1 MNRAERR
8 RGTKLERAQGIDLE
22 GIRNNDPQALQAALN
37 VIDANVRQQRLTKAR
52 KICDT
57 ALEVNP
63 QSSQLNYALGVVH
76 QAKGDV
82 NKAVH
87 SYQQAVSTNPDNLA
101 AWINLG
107 ICARSMKS
115 NDTAV
120 KAFNKALAIDPGSF
134 HAHYNLALVHC
145 DLKQM
150 DEALS
155 SLSAALEINPASPDA
170 RFQLGFLEELRTN
183 HTVAVDHYRELLK
196 SHPNAEAAH
205 THAGAC
211 LQMIG
216 KFEEG
221 ADHLKRAI
229 ELNPANGRAHFL
241 LASSDQA
248 MKDSGYL
255 AQLVEHTR
263 RRDIQKS
270 DRINMHFAA
279 GRMNERFGDYDTAF
293 DQYKTGNDLRN
304 AGYDFDRHHLI
315 SMGARLKSVFTPE
328 YISKLQGLGD
338 PTTRPVFVVGIPRSG
353 TTLVEQIIASH
364 PDAYGAGELANFNQ
378 ICGKPD
384 TQSDTDTPDILENL
398 TAEEVAAMVQR
409 YLADYPE
416 ASSSAARVVDK
427 TPGNAMW
434 LGVFSAMFPNAAII
448 HCDRDP
454 MDTLWSCYTQNFH
467 TDVFYACDFENLAT
481 YHAVHNQTME
491 HWREVLPAKI
501 HEVSYEEL
509 VLDPATHIPRIIAAV
524 GLPWDERCLDFHSY
538 DRSVQT
544 TSLWQVR
551 KPMFGSSVG
560 KWKRFEPK
568 IEPLKTALDAASV
581 VA

>member
-22 GIRNNDPQALQAALN
+22 GITNNDPQALQDALN
-37 VIDANVRQQRLTKAR
+37 IIDANVRQQRLTKAR

-57 ALEVNP
+57 ALEANP

-82 NKAVH
+82 NKAIH

-107 ICARSMKS
+107 ICARSIKS
-115 NDTAV
+115 NDTAI
-120 KAFNKALAIDPGSF
+120 KAFNKALAIDSGSF

-170 RFQLGFLEELRTN
+170 RFQVGFLEELRTN
-183 HTVAVDHYRELLK
+183 HEAAITHYRELLK

-221 ADHLKRAI
+221 ADHLKQAI

-255 AQLVEHTR
+255 AQLVEQTR
-263 RRDIQKS
+263 RRDVQMS

-279 GRMNERFGDYDTAF
+279 GRMHERFADYDTAF
-293 DQYKTGNDLRN
+293 DHYKTGNDLRKTVD
-304 AGYDFDRHHLI
+304 AFDRNHLI
-315 SMGARLKSVFTPE
+315 DMAARMKAVFTPE
-328 YISKLQGLGD
+328 YVSKLQAFGD
-338 PTTRPVFVVGIPRSG
+338 PTMKPVFVVGIPKSG

-364 PDAYGAGELANFNQ
+364 PQAYGAGELANFNK
-378 ICGKPD
+378 ICGKPE
-384 TQSDTDTPDILENL
+384 TQPGMESPDILENL
-398 TAEEVAAMVQR
+398 TPEEVAGMVQR

-434 LGVFSAMFPNAAII
+434 LGVLTAMFPNASFIS
-448 HCDRDP
+448 CSRDP
-454 MDTLWSCYTQNFH
+454 MDTLWSCYTQNFS
-467 TDVFYACDFENLAT
+467 TVVYACDFEDLAT
-481 YHAVHNQTME
+481 YHAIHRQTMDL
-491 HWREVLPAKI
+491 WREVLSVKI
-501 HEVSYEEL
+501 HEVCYEDL
-509 VLDPATHIPRIIAAV
+509 VLDPATHIPRIIEAV

-538 DRSVQT
+538 NRSVQT

-551 KPMFGSSVG
+551 KPMFASSIG

-568 IEPLKTALDAASV
+568 IEPLKTALDAASA